1 MDGYGKK
8 FRLHYHLAG
17 AFRQPKCPSVPNE
30 VFTKARHYVKI
41 KKSLKSIMLK
51 SSKSRQQIPSGS
63 HIVGQSSEELLTISP
78 SYENR
83 RQLPVNEESNEVFFI
98 ICTKCYFCFFF

>member
-30 VFTKARHYVKI
+30 VFRKAKHYVKT
-41 KKSLKSIMLK
+41 KKSLK

-78 SYENR
+78 SYENH

-98 ICTKCYFCFFF
+98 ICTKCYFSSFFLIL